1 MEEGGT
7 PYVSRDGLAKY
18 YNDINDID
26 DIDDMRPKKKKGLR
40 DNRQAFFHRDVLTA
54 DGTDARR

>member
-18 YNDINDID
+18 YNDINDIN
-26 DIDDMRPKKKKGLR
+26 DIGDMRPKRKKGLR
-40 DNRQAFFHRDVLTA
+40 DNRQAFFSS
-54 DGTDARR
+54 

>member
-18 YNDINDID
+18 YNDINDIN
-26 DIDDMRPKKKKGLR
+26 DIEDLRPNKKKDLR
-40 DNRQAFFHRDVLTA
+40 ENRQVFCHHCRAYC
-54 DGTDARR
+54 GWN

>member
-1 MEEGGT
+1 M

-18 YNDINDID
+18 YNDINDIN

-40 DNRQAFFHRDVLTA
+40 DKRQAFCHQYSA
-54 DGTDARR
+54 YCGWN

>member
-1 MEEGGT
+1 VEEGRA

-18 YNDINDID
+18 YNDINDIN
-26 DIDDMRPKKKKGLR
+26 DIGDMRPKKKKGLR
-40 DNRQAFFHRDVLTA
+40 DNRQALLYRDAFTA